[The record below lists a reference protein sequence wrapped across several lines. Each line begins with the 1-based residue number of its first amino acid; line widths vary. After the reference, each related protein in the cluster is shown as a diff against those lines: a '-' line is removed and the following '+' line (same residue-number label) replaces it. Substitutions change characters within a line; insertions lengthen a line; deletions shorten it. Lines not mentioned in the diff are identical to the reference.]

1 MAAFDS
7 LSTIVTIALLILAT
21 VGFTA
26 LGVMGE
32 QAALGNLLAGQT
44 TLGLWELFV
53 GAWALFVGVYLVGVR
68 QLFPRV
74 SSLLA

>member
-1 MAAFDS
+1 MTEFDS
-7 LSTIVTIALLILAT
+7 LSNLASIGLLVLAT
-21 VGFTA
+21 IGFTA
-26 LGVMGE
+26 LGVLGE

-53 GAWALFVGVYLVGVR
+53 GAWALFVGVYLLGVR
-68 QLFPRV
+68 QVVPRV

>member
-1 MAAFDS
+1 MTGFDS
-7 LSTIVTIALLILAT
+7 LSNLATIGLLSLAT

-26 LGVMGE
+26 LGVLGE

>member
-1 MAAFDS
+1 MIERDLLSS
-7 LSTIVTIALLILAT
+7 LGIVGVLALAT
-21 VGFTA
+21 LGFTA
-26 LGVMGE
+26 LGVLGE

-53 GAWALFVGVYLVGVR
+53 GAWALFVGLYLVGVR